1 MNLIFEVETKYGIF
15 KSSLNVKDG
24 ASSEEIEQIKTNL
37 VNSWIELI
45 ENPPEPVPLE
55 EFEQSEEVILNN
67 LNQVKLVSDDQLL
80 QQNLDQGDSNNG

>member
-24 ASSEEIEQIKTNL
+24 TSSEEIEQIKTNL
-37 VNSWIELI
+37 VNSWIEMI

>member
-24 ASSEEIEQIKTNL
+24 TSSEEIEQIKTNL
-37 VNSWIELI
+37 VNGWIEMI

>member
-15 KSSLNVKDG
+15 KSSLNVKDDT
-24 ASSEEIEQIKTNL
+24 SPEEIEQIKTNL
-37 VNSWIELI
+37 VNSWIEMI

-67 LNQVKLVSDDQLL
+67 LNQVKLVSSDQLL

>member
-37 VNSWIELI
+37 VNSWIEMI

>member
-15 KSSLNVKDG
+15 KSSLNVKGDT
-24 ASSEEIEQIKTNL
+24 SPEEIEQIKTNL
-37 VNSWIELI
+37 VNSWIEMI